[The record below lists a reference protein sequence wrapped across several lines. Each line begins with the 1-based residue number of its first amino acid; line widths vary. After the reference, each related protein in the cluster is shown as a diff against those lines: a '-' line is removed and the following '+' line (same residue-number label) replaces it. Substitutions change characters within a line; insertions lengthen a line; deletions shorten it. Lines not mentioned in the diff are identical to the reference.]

1 MLLRR
6 VSVLAV
12 LMLALGDAGALALA
26 DPAPQPPVAQRPGD
40 DGPPGP
46 PGRGQGELFEQ
57 LKLSQDQMQKMQQIR
72 DRYKNQMQQQQQ
84 TLRQAEEEFRDMMA
98 STADQS
104 QLREKHRQVQ
114 GLREKLGELRFESL
128 LEMREVLTPDQRRQM
143 AELMQ
148 QRGQNMRN
156 PPGKRMEPP
165 N

>member
-12 LMLALGDAGALALA
+12 LMLALGNAGALALP
-26 DPAPQPPVAQRPGD
+26 DPAPEQTVAQRPGD
-40 DGPPGP
+40 DGPPG
-46 PGRGQGELFEQ
+46 RGPGELFEQ
-57 LKLSQDQMQKMQQIR
+57 LNLSQDQMQKMQQIR
-72 DRYKNQMQQQQQ
+72 ERYKNQMQQQQQ
-84 TLRQAEEEFRDMMA
+84 ALRQAEEEFAKLMA
-98 STADQS
+98 STASQD

-114 GLREKLGELRFESL
+114 GLRDKLGEWRFESL

-148 QRGQNMRN
+148 QRRQNMRN
-156 PPGKRMEPP
+156 PPGNRMGPP

>member
-6 VSVLAV
+6 ISVLAL
-12 LMLALGDAGALALA
+12 LMLALGDAGALAQS
-26 DPAPQPPVAQRPGD
+26 APVPEGPVAQRPGD

-46 PGRGQGELFEQ
+46 PGRGPGELFEQ
-57 LKLSQDQMQKMQQIR
+57 LNLSQDQMQKMQQIR
-72 DRYKNQMQQQQQ
+72 ERYKTQMQQQQQ
-84 TLRQAEEEFRDMMA
+84 TLRQAEDEFRDMMS
-98 STADQS
+98 STASQS

-114 GLREKLGELRFESL
+114 GLREQMGELRFESM

-148 QRGQNMRN
+148 QRRPNMRN
-156 PPGKRMEPP
+156 GQGGGRPQQ